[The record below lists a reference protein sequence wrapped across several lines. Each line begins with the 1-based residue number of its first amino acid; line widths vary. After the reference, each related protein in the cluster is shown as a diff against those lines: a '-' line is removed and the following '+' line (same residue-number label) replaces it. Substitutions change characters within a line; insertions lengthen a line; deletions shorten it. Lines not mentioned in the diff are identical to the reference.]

1 MRKSTA
7 MAGGQK
13 ANGKDR
19 HTRARRPRYT
29 LIAVSFHQLFLDGLL
44 PSRAR
49 LRFTGSPTIY
59 FAQRNSTFFDIRFKM
74 ATSF

>member
-49 LRFTGSPTIY
+49 LRFTGSLPIRHHEKL
-59 FAQRNSTFFDIRFKM
+59 AQSPIRRPPRWR
-74 ATSF
+74 